1 MKALKGINDT
11 LTYKDACDLGDKL
24 LTEYLYYLHSVIEA
38 ATDDDEERSNINV
51 NLADR
56 LTKVLN
62 MHMTMGALKDPD
74 IWLDEI
80 RSSLPEG
87 IRNEVKLE
95 IVEVDDDYEDESKII
110 EVDDENYGSEVKDQD
125 EQDV

>member
-1 MKALKGINDT
+1 MKALKGIDDV
-11 LTYKDACDLGDKL
+11 LTYADACNLGDKL

-56 LTKVLN
+56 LTRVLN

-80 RSSLPEG
+80 RAYLPEG
-87 IRNEVKLE
+87 IRNDVKLE
-95 IVEVDDDYEDESKII
+95 IVEVDDDYEDESKTI
-110 EVDDENYGSEVKDQD
+110 EVDDENYRSEDKEQD

>member
-24 LTEYLYYLHSVIEA
+24 LTEYLYYLHSVIEET
-38 ATDDDEERSNINV
+38 TDDYEERSNINV

-56 LTKVLN
+56 LTRVLN

-80 RSSLPEG
+80 RASLPEEV
-87 IRNEVKLE
+87 RNEAKLQ
-95 IVEVDDDYEDESKII
+95 IVEVDDEDYGRIVEVEDE
-110 EVDDENYGSEVKDQD
+110 DHGSENKDSN